1 MISPKFWRSWHRKIA
16 ILFLVPLMVISI
28 SGFFL
33 SLRGF
38 SPWIQPPQIKAS
50 AGWPLVSI
58 EDLWIKAQ
66 QIKAAELTDLGQLKS
81 IEIKVNSGTVNFRSQ
96 NGYEIQFNAKNGEI
110 LSSAQRWTPLL
121 VEIHEGNFLS
131 PLLKNI
137 FFLPAGVIL
146 TFLSISGLSMFISS
160 NKKKKGQTH
169 EQSTK

>member
-1 MISPKFWRSWHRKIA
+1 MISPKFWRTWHRKIS
-16 ILFLVPLMVISI
+16 ILFIIPLVVISV

-33 SLRGF
+33 SLRSF
-38 SPWIQPPQIKAS
+38 SPWIQPPQLKAS
-50 AGWPLVSI
+50 AGWPLVSM
-58 EDLWIKAQ
+58 EDLWAKAQ
-66 QIKAAELTDLGQLKS
+66 QIKAAELTSLSQLKS

-121 VEIHEGNFLS
+121 AEIHEGNFL
-131 PLLKNI
+131 PQWLKNI

-160 NKKKKGQTH
+160 NKKKKGQAH